1 MLTQPLQV
9 TVSLPQDST
18 PVDDYYASHPLI
30 ELPPEEDSEEAD
42 IEKTNTEQIR
52 ECRSVER
59 YRKITRLNEG
69 TYGVVYKAQNLETGE
84 IVALK
89 RVTFEF
95 PSSLDQVQREHCP
108 AGSVS
113 RDCAS

>member
-1 MLTQPLQV
+1 MLTQPPQV

-59 YRKITRLNEG
+59 DRKITRLNEG

-95 PSSLDQVQREHCP
+95 PSSLDQVQ
-108 AGSVS
+108 
-113 RDCAS
+113 